1 MSVNQFVEKFLGID
15 MNPHNDPSL
24 MQGAEFNILQKR
36 IINNTLPD
44 LPLMEQTTM
53 PGLGSI
59 VESLGNQD
67 STKTPLEFIDKKEFN
82 TLKELEIEFNQKLTE
97 YVAAYKNN
105 LENIVTTQNASGE
118 NSELNSQVSRLN
130 EELLS
135 ISNRMWEQ
143 TQNLH
148 TTDTRLK
155 KAIYEKRTVLRNQMQ
170 KLQDQHQQH
179 QRIKIASSTLK
190 GEIEDNRLQLDSA
203 YVQYLVCFFA
213 ASTLAAV
220 AFHQVTKNKI

>member
-67 STKTPLEFIDKKEFN
+67 STKTPLELIDKKEFN

-130 EELLS
+130 E
-135 ISNRMWEQ
+135 
-143 TQNLH
+143 
-148 TTDTRLK
+148 
-155 KAIYEKRTVLRNQMQ
+155 
-170 KLQDQHQQH
+170 
-179 QRIKIASSTLK
+179 
-190 GEIEDNRLQLDSA
+190 
-203 YVQYLVCFFA
+203 
-213 ASTLAAV
+213 
-220 AFHQVTKNKI
+220 